1 MKFLLAL
8 LLLERAFAISINDV
22 NTKEEKSKSVKSTL
36 ASNVNPALSSSN
48 SSLMP
53 LSTDED

>member
-22 NTKEEKSKSVKSTL
+22 SAKEEKSTTVKSTL
-36 ASNVNPALSSSN
+36 ASNVNPTLSSSN

-53 LSTDED
+53 LTTDED